1 MEFNMEMNLDTELE
15 KIIAFESQKQN
26 KIIVPSESILL
37 SMLLQLLSININHTI
52 FWPYYLNS

>member
-1 MEFNMEMNLDTELE
+1 MEMNLDTELE